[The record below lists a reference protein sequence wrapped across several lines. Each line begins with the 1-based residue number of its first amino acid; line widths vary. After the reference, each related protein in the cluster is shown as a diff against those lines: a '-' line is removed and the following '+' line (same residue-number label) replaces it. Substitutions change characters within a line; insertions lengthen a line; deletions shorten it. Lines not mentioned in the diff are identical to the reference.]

1 MIVSAKTE
9 LKADCNSWEL
19 VMCDWWIQLKQNKK
33 MTSKE
38 NNFILNDMSWGS
50 MGISCIKCAFDP
62 ILLLT
67 DAHTHAHMCM
77 QVYSCMYFI
86 LCHWY
91 SLIRDRQISTE

>member
-1 MIVSAKTE
+1 MIASVKTE

-50 MGISCIKCAFDP
+50 MCISCIKCAFDP
-62 ILLLT
+62 TLLLT
-67 DAHTHAHMCM
+67 DTHTHAHMCM
-77 QVYSCMYFI
+77 QVQLYVFHT
-86 LCHWY
+86 L
-91 SLIRDRQISTE
+91 SLIFSYKRQTN